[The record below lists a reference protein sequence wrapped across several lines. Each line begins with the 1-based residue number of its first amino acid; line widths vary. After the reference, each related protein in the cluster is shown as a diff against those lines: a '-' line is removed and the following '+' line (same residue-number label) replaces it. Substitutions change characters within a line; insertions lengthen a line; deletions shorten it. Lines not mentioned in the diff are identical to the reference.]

1 MENIITS
8 KSEAET
14 IQTGFEFA
22 KTIKLNDVIGLDGE
36 LGSGKTQFIKGI
48 CNYFHVEETVNSPTF
63 IIVNEYN
70 GKFYPDERILKIFH
84 FDLYRLNHPSELE
97 VIGFDDY
104 MKIPYSLILIEWP
117 ELAEEYLNQ
126 KIRKIQFY
134 YGEDE
139 NFRVIKL

>member
-1 MENIITS
+1 MENIIIA
-8 KSEAET
+8 KSEVET

-22 KTIKLNDVIGLDGE
+22 KTIKLNDIIGLDGE

-48 CNYFHVEETVNSPTF
+48 CNYFRVEETVNSPTF
-63 IIVNEYN
+63 IIVNEYS
-70 GKFYPDERILKIFH
+70 GKFYPENKILKIFH

-117 ELAEEYLNQ
+117 ELAEEYLSQ
-126 KIRKIQFY
+126 KIRKIQFD